1 MYNYTQFLLSTA
13 VVKLLPSFL
22 VSFIQSQ
29 TAFNEGWK
37 GGGGLLGTDS
47 KQEHSWDMFKIG
59 QTALHSKVYIFC

>member
-1 MYNYTQFLLSTA
+1 MCQTMYSYTQFLLSTA

-37 GGGGLLGTDS
+37 GGATWNRLKTGAQLGY
-47 KQEHSWDMFKIG
+47 
-59 QTALHSKVYIFC
+59 V